1 MEGAFKNG
9 KIRHSYLN
17 KNDFFIVSVSLG
29 IDLHIVRVRVRS
41 SFRLI
46 ALIIMVFFGAVLLK
60 IIISCSQKSP
70 FYHGIIIMVRIP
82 IDLV

>member
-9 KIRHSYLN
+9 KIRQSYLN

-46 ALIIMVFFGAVLLK
+46 ALIIMVFLGLF
-60 IIISCSQKSP
+60 C
-70 FYHGIIIMVRIP
+70 
-82 IDLV
+82 